1 MPDDPENMRGTRD
14 SAGRPNP
21 NHDERPTTKTDAN
34 APSHPSTTSD
44 NGTPSLASRI
54 QSSAA
59 GLARSAM
66 HGASSSSDAA
76 RTLAGATQGKA
87 SGSAALASAGSEG
100 LVSRDI
106 AARGSGAGAGSGAG
120 YTGPS
125 TAESFRS
132 ETTSS
137 TSGGFEIPALS
148 EEAFQRLGAY
158 TDETGVSL
166 DSVRGDA
173 HRDTSLADLQGE
185 TGNWKGKQRAH
196 DPMQLDYTSAWE
208 RADHPG
214 SQANTY
220 EPQPSDGAA
229 VVSLLADTSFDADFG
244 GPEDVGLD
252 LDLDPAATPPPLTAE
267 EIKMLDSFRRQIGD
281 STNPSSQHQ
290 QPGLS
295 SFSLVPDIDAFLQQN
310 DPSGFS
316 ESADASSVS
325 ATTLRDSVIEYL
337 PGAQDWVTVHERY
350 HDEVWGYLRP
360 ALEAAKAEIEE
371 RGPEAREGDENDG
384 PAVRRLKMIL
394 KHMRV

>member
-14 SAGRPNP
+14 STRRPNP
-21 NHDERPTTKTDAN
+21 DETATTTPITN
-34 APSHPSTTSD
+34 TTAPSKPALTSD

-66 HGASSSSDAA
+66 QGAGSSSDAA
-76 RTLAGATQGKA
+76 RTLAGAMQGKA
-87 SGSAALASAGSEG
+87 AGPSALVSPGSGG

-106 AARGSGAGAGSGAG
+106 GARGSGAGAGAG
-120 YTGPS
+120 YSGPS
-125 TAESFRS
+125 AESFRS
-132 ETTSS
+132 ENSS
-137 TSGGFEIPALS
+137 ERTGGFEIPALS

-158 TDETGVSL
+158 TDEMGVQG
-166 DSVRGDA
+166 DGERGNA
-173 HRDTSLADLQGE
+173 YHDTSLSDLQGE

-214 SQANTY
+214 SQVHTY
-220 EPQPSDGAA
+220 EAQASDGAA
-229 VVSLLADTSFDADFG
+229 VVSLLKDTSFDPDFG
-244 GPEDVGLD
+244 GPEDLD
-252 LDLDPAATPPPLTAE
+252 LDMAATPPPLTAE

-281 STNPSSQHQ
+281 STDPNIQHQ

-295 SFSLVPDIDAFLQQN
+295 SLSLVPDIDTFLQQN
-310 DPSGFS
+310 DPSAFTQTTGS
-316 ESADASSVS
+316 GAASAMS
-325 ATTLRDSVIEYL
+325 LRDSVLEYL
-337 PGAQDWVTVHERY
+337 PGAEDWVTVHERY

-371 RGPEAREGDENDG
+371 KKTEGQEEDENDG

-394 KHMRV
+394 KHMKA

>member
-14 SAGRPNP
+14 SARRPNP
-21 NHDERPTTKTDAN
+21 DHDEAPAAINDAN
-34 APSHPSTTSD
+34 APSKPASTSD
-44 NGTPSLASRI
+44 DGAPSLASRI

-66 HGASSSSDAA
+66 QGAGSSSDAA
-76 RTLAGATQGKA
+76 RTLAGATQGKVA
-87 SGSAALASAGSEG
+87 GPSALASAGSG
-100 LVSRDI
+100 NLASRDL
-106 AARGSGAGAGSGAG
+106 AARGPGAGAGDAYAG
-120 YTGPS
+120 PG

-132 ETTSS
+132 EMTSS
-137 TSGGFEIPALS
+137 TTGGFEIPALS

-158 TDETGVSL
+158 TDEMSPQLGSEQ
-166 DSVRGDA
+166 GNA
-173 HRDTSLADLQGE
+173 YRDTSLSDLQGE

-214 SQANTY
+214 SQTHTY
-220 EPQPSDGAA
+220 EPQPTDGAA
-229 VVSLLADTSFDADFG
+229 VISLLTDTSFDPDFG
-244 GPEDVGLD
+244 GTEDLD
-252 LDLDPAATPPPLTAE
+252 LDLAAAPPPLTAA

-281 STNPSSQHQ
+281 SSDPNTQYQ

-295 SFSLVPDIDAFLQQN
+295 SLSLVPDIDTFLQQN
-310 DPSGFS
+310 DLSAS
-316 ESADASSVS
+316 THSADTSAASN
-325 ATTLRDSVIEYL
+325 TTLRDSVLEYL
-337 PGAQDWVTVHERY
+337 PGAEDWVTVHERY

-371 RGPEAREGDENDG
+371 RGPETQEGDENDG

-394 KHMRV
+394 KHMRA